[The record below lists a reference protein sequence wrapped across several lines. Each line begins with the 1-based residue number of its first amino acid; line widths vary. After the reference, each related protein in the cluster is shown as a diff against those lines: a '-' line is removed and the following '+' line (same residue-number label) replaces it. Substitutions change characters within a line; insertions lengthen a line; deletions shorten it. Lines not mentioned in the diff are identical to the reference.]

1 MKKIVY
7 KVFSIRE
14 YDKDFIGQ
22 QGTFVRVDQL
32 LYDGPAYAEMD
43 STVYDMDDFQDIH
56 RLYLKI
62 ASKMAHWDIKEG
74 PPFQYDH
81 SVYTKYVERIK
92 RELMS
97 MK

>member
-7 KVFSIRE
+7 KVISIRE

-43 STVYDMDDFQDIH
+43 STVYDIDDFQDIH
-56 RLYLKI
+56 ILYQQM
-62 ASKMAHWDIKEG
+62 SKAMKALPNNELG
-74 PPFQYDH
+74 FEYDY
-81 SVYTKYVERIK
+81 SVYFKYVEKIK

-97 MK
+97 MQ